1 LADATYVTTTR
12 LPADVLWAFVQD
24 MDHWARFVTGYQS
37 HEKKSD
43 TESFWTLK
51 GDLGVLSRTLTFRV
65 LITEWNGPS
74 RVRFALE
81 GQNEPM
87 RGEGA
92 FTIEVLAAEGAEA
105 APDAPPGAPAHT
117 RGFWLRLFEAFWRR
131 VLRALGGRVSRAAA
145 PVGAGAAAVRMS
157 FALRLEP
164 GGPMAPMVNAMLKPL
179 MLPAAEDL
187 ANRILA
193 HLEGVQGGSR

>member
-12 LPADVLWAFVQD
+12 LPVDVLWAFVQD

-43 TESFWTLK
+43 TESVWTLK

-92 FTIEVLAAEGAEA
+92 FTIEALAADGSEPAPAPGPRRAPAASGSGSSRPSGAGCCA
-105 APDAPPGAPAHT
+105 SSAVGCPAPPRPPVPPTPAP
-117 RGFWLRLFEAFWRR
+117 
-131 VLRALGGRVSRAAA
+131 
-145 PVGAGAAAVRMS
+145 
-157 FALRLEP
+157 FA
-164 GGPMAPMVNAMLKPL
+164 
-179 MLPAAEDL
+179 
-187 ANRILA
+187 
-193 HLEGVQGGSR
+193 

>member
-12 LPADVLWAFVQD
+12 LPVDVLWAFVQD

-43 TESFWTLK
+43 TESVWTLK

-92 FTIEVLAAEGAEA
+92 FTIEALAADGSEFAPGAG
-105 APDAPPGAPAHT
+105 APPRA
-117 RGFWLRLFEAFWRR
+117 RGLWLRLFEAFWRR
-131 VLRALGGRVSRAAA
+131 VLRILGGRVSRAAA
-145 PVGAGAAAVRMS
+145 PAGAADAGAVRMS

-164 GGPMAPMVNAMLKPL
+164 GGPMAPMVNAMLKPI

-193 HLEGVQGGSR
+193 HLESAQGGSR